1 MNVTTSVCVISK
13 HRCIIWMINLHE
25 KERKIKIVKLHVKQ
39 RVYEG
44 EILGQLILHGAA
56 TSY

>member
-1 MNVTTSVCVISK
+1 
-13 HRCIIWMINLHE
+13 MINLHE

-39 RVYEG
+39 RIYEG
-44 EILGQLILHGAA
+44 EILGQLILHRAA